1 MKFMTLGPKW
11 PRWALL
17 SVAFTAFI
25 ASLFGLLAF
34 IAFTDVQRLPAAI
47 AASALVLL
55 TGAAVAYV
63 AIERYF
69 LPRVARRSSGAR
81 RTHGPES
88 PWFHSSLLGLEDDSD
103 EEGHDTS
110 DQRLAG
116 EALKVSQQRLQDLI
130 TAGLNM
136 SRERDMMSLL
146 KRILWSARQL
156 TNCDAATLYVVTENR
171 TLRFAVRTRDDN
183 LPAVEIPLIDEHG
196 KENRRFVSTY
206 VALSNQPVV
215 IDDVYK
221 ETRFDLSGTRSFDAR
236 TSYRTVS
243 MLALPLA
250 PREGEVI
257 GVLQLMNALHPDTG
271 QVVPFSAESV
281 RVASAL
287 AAQAAVSL
295 DNHQLVKSQQDL
307 MESMVRLIAGAIDAK
322 SPYTGSHCERV
333 PELAIMLAEEASKSG
348 TPPFAD
354 FGFHTPE
361 QWREF
366 RIGAWL
372 HDCGKMTTPEY
383 VVDKATKLETIYD
396 RIHEIRTRFEVLW
409 RDAEIACLQAQ
420 LDGIDVMHAK
430 MVRDAA
436 HDKLRADFAFVA
448 QCNLG
453 AEFMLAE
460 HVDRLR
466 EIGAQNWWRH
476 FDDRLGLAHGAL
488 SQLMSIPPKPIPALE
503 KLLDDKPEHVVAR
516 PPTAASDPR
525 FGFKMD
531 VPEYLYNH
539 GELHNLCVSR
549 GTLTPEERYK
559 INEHIMQTITMLDA
573 MPFPKN
579 LKRVPE
585 YAGTHHETLTG
596 KGYPRRLRAEQLSIP
611 ARIMAVADIFEALTA
626 SDRPYKKSKSLS
638 EAIEI
643 LWGFK
648 RRGHIDA
655 DVFDLFL
662 TSGVYLR
669 YARRF
674 LAPELIDA
682 VDIEKY
688 TGPLSEA
695 TQR

>member
-1 MKFMTLGPKW
+1 
-11 PRWALL
+11 
-17 SVAFTAFI
+17 
-25 ASLFGLLAF
+25 
-34 IAFTDVQRLPAAI
+34 
-47 AASALVLL
+47 
-55 TGAAVAYV
+55 
-63 AIERYF
+63 
-69 LPRVARRSSGAR
+69 
-81 RTHGPES
+81 
-88 PWFHSSLLGLEDDSD
+88 
-103 EEGHDTS
+103 
-110 DQRLAG
+110 
-116 EALKVSQQRLQDLI
+116 
-130 TAGLNM
+130 
-136 SRERDMMSLL
+136 
-146 KRILWSARQL
+146 
-156 TNCDAATLYVVTENR
+156 
-171 TLRFAVRTRDDN
+171 
-183 LPAVEIPLIDEHG
+183 
-196 KENRRFVSTY
+196 
-206 VALSNQPVV
+206 
-215 IDDVYK
+215 
-221 ETRFDLSGTRSFDAR
+221 
-236 TSYRTVS
+236 
-243 MLALPLA
+243 
-250 PREGEVI
+250 
-257 GVLQLMNALHPDTG
+257 
-271 QVVPFSAESV
+271 
-281 RVASAL
+281 
-287 AAQAAVSL
+287 
-295 DNHQLVKSQQDL
+295 
-307 MESMVRLIAGAIDAK
+307 
-322 SPYTGSHCERV
+322 
-333 PELAIMLAEEASKSG
+333 
-348 TPPFAD
+348 
-354 FGFHTPE
+354 
-361 QWREF
+361 
-366 RIGAWL
+366 
-372 HDCGKMTTPEY
+372 
-383 VVDKATKLETIYD
+383 
-396 RIHEIRTRFEVLW
+396 
-409 RDAEIACLQAQ
+409 
-420 LDGIDVMHAK
+420 
-430 MVRDAA
+430 
-436 HDKLRADFAFVA
+436 
-448 QCNLG
+448 
-453 AEFMLAE
+453 
-460 HVDRLR
+460 
-466 EIGAQNWWRH
+466 
-476 FDDRLGLAHGAL
+476 
-488 SQLMSIPPKPIPALE
+488 MSIPPKPIPALE